1 MADGTTGDRRT
12 ELLRIL
18 REANHAITGSQL
30 SSRLGVS
37 RQAIVTDVAI
47 LRAAGEDIV
56 GSTRGYRMNDATGG
70 LTAVIGCSHPPNR
83 GREEFEILIDRGITV
98 LDVSVDHS
106 IFGTLRAPILI
117 ETRGDID
124 RYSERII
131 KAGEMPLSVITRGVH
146 AHTVRARNIDALEA
160 AKRELSERG
169 ILLDDQ
175 I

>member
-1 MADGTTGDRRT
+1 MAGGTTGERRAA
-12 ELLRIL
+12 LLRIL
-18 REANHAITGSQL
+18 SEADRAVTGSEL
-30 SSRLGVS
+30 SSTLGVS

-47 LRAAGEDIV
+47 LRAAGEHIV
-56 GSTRGYRMNDATGG
+56 GTPQGYQMEDASDG
-70 LTAVIGCSHPPNR
+70 LTAVIDCSHPPNR
-83 GREEFEILIDRGITV
+83 GREEFEILIDRGIAV

-117 ETRGDID
+117 ETRDDID

-146 AHTVRARNIDALEA
+146 AHTVRARTVDALEA